1 MIEGGDIKH
10 SGLHHY
16 SYDESGNVGL
26 NQTGFEIIDTVSTT
40 PGADGIPANER
51 RGFFCGFKLIG
62 GADATPPAGTV
73 TFETFHGDGSTG
85 PLSAITITD
94 ISTGEMIHGPFKR
107 LALASRTADNDVQ
120 LLCIKG

>member
-16 SYDESGNVGL
+16 SYDESGNVSL
-26 NQTGFEIIDTVSTT
+26 NQTGFEVINTTSTT
-40 PGADGIPANER
+40 VVDGIPENER
-51 RGFFCGFKLIG
+51 HGFFCAFKLIG
-62 GADATPPAGTV
+62 GAHGTAPKATV

-85 PLSAITITD
+85 SASEITITD
-94 ISTGEMIHGPFKR
+94 IATGEMIHGPFKR
-107 LALASRTADNDVQ
+107 LALDAQTTTGGNVQ